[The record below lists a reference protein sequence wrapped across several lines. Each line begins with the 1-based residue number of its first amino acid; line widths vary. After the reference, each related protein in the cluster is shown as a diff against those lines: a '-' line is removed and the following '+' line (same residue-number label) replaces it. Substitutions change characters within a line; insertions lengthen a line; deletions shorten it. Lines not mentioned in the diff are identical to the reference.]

1 MELYQ
6 ALITLDG
13 WTFLAQICNLMIQL
27 FIFKKFLLN
36 PVKNVIAERKAKAD
50 SQIADATK
58 LRTEAEAMKAEYE
71 QNLQNARA
79 EAGQIVAAAQKTAA
93 ARGEE
98 LLGEARYRIFDA
110 LVEADGFS
118 FIAVGRPEA
127 AGCYCKVNL
136 YLKEVI
142 SILADNFDYVVID
155 GEAGVEQINRRVM
168 EKVTHL
174 LLITDASRKGT
185 QVIQTVKKVADEL
198 VMYDQVGAIVNRLP
212 SREVIPLLDT
222 GDIPVLSY
230 IENDAAL
237 ADFDIRG
244 ENVFYLPE
252 EANIVRGVRE
262 AVEKLGI

>member
-1 MELYQ
+1 
-6 ALITLDG
+6 
-13 WTFLAQICNLMIQL
+13 
-27 FIFKKFLLN
+27 
-36 PVKNVIAERKAKAD
+36 
-50 SQIADATK
+50 
-58 LRTEAEAMKAEYE
+58 MKTRC
-71 QNLQNARA
+71 Q
-79 EAGQIVAAAQKTAA
+79 
-93 ARGEE
+93 
-98 LLGEARYRIFDA
+98 IFDA
-110 LVEADGFS
+110 VAESRGFA
-118 FIAVGRPEA
+118 FLAIGRPES
-127 AGCYCKVNL
+127 AGCYCKVNG

-142 SILADNFDYVVID
+142 GLLAGSFDYVVID

-252 EANIVRGVRE
+252 EANIVRGVKE
-262 AVEKLGI
+262 ALEKLSV

>member
-1 MELYQ
+1 MTKSEAIAAVSREQTRL
-6 ALITLDG
+6 
-13 WTFLAQICNLMIQL
+13 IQL
-27 FIFKKFLLN
+27 SDAIWDH
-36 PVKNVIAERKAKAD
+36 PQVKYQE
-50 SQIADATK
+50 T
-58 LRTEAEAMKAEYE
+58 
-71 QNLQNARA
+71 
-79 EAGQIVAAAQKTAA
+79 
-93 ARGEE
+93 
-98 LLGEARYRIFDA
+98 F
-110 LVEADGFS
+110 
-118 FIAVGRPEA
+118 A
-127 AGCYCKVNL
+127 AGLLSDFLREEGFTMDTGVAGIPTAFCASYGSGAP
-136 YLKEVI
+136 VI
-142 SILADNFDYVVID
+142 GLLAGSFDYVVID

-252 EANIVRGVRE
+252 EANIVRGVKE
-262 AVEKLGI
+262 ALEKLGV